1 MSILPVSAPSIT
13 PLFHHRPF
21 RLLFTTRI
29 AANTA
34 NQMQAVAIGWLIY
47 DLTGSALALGL
58 IGLVQFIPPLALSLI
73 AGQVIDRYS
82 RKFIL
87 IYCYIV
93 EFAVSATLLVLA
105 VFADPPVQLI
115 FGLLLVNAIARTFEA
130 PALQSLVPSTVPR
143 EILMPAVSA
152 HASAG
157 KMSQLIGPAI
167 GGLLYTF
174 GAGLDLGL
182 CAALILVAGIASI
195 LLPVPPAPALPPKVT
210 WTTLVAGIRF
220 IWREQAV
227 LGAMSLDLA
236 ATLFGG
242 VVALLPIFARDI
254 LQINSWGFGLL
265 RAAPATGALIVAAIL
280 TRTTINRS
288 GGHIMFAAVAVY
300 GIATVAFGL
309 SGHAGLS
316 LVMLMVVGG
325 ADMLSTVIRQ
335 SLIQFATPDDMRGRV
350 FAVNALFVNTSSQIG
365 MFESGI
371 TADWFGAVGS
381 AVLGGGAVLA
391 IVAIWAWRFPTLRD
405 VQRPDQLMAIQS
417 R

>member
-1 MSILPVSAPSIT
+1 MNSLPALAPST
-13 PLFHHRPF
+13 ASLFHHRPF
-21 RLLFTTRI
+21 RLLFTTRT

-34 NQMQAVAIGWLIY
+34 NQMQAVAVGWLIY

-82 RKFIL
+82 RKSIL

-93 EFAVSATLLVLA
+93 EFAISAALLMLA
-105 VFADPPVQLI
+105 VFADRPVRLI

-157 KMSQLIGPAI
+157 KMSQLIGPAL
-167 GGLLYTF
+167 GGLLYVF
-174 GAGLDLGL
+174 GAGVDFGL
-182 CAALILVAGIASI
+182 CAALILMAGIASI
-195 LLPVPPAPALPPKVT
+195 LLPVPPAPVHPPKVT
-210 WTTLVAGIRF
+210 WTTIVAGVRF
-220 IWREQAV
+220 IWHEPAV

-265 RAAPATGALIVAAIL
+265 RAAPATGALIVAVIL
-280 TRTTINRS
+280 TRITINRS
-288 GGHIMFAAVAVY
+288 GGRIMFGAVAVY
-300 GIATVAFGL
+300 GVATAAFGL

-316 LVMLMVVGG
+316 LIMLMIVGG

-365 MFESGI
+365 MFESGV

-381 AVLGGGAVLA
+381 AVLGGVAVLA
-391 IVAIWAWRFPTLRD
+391 IVLLWTWRFPRLRK
-405 VQRPDQLMAIQS
+405 VERPDQLAPD
-417 R
+417 RP

>member
-1 MSILPVSAPSIT
+1 MNSLPALAPST
-13 PLFHHRPF
+13 ASLFHHRPF
-21 RLLFTTRI
+21 RLLFTTRT

-34 NQMQAVAIGWLIY
+34 NQMQAVAVGWLIY

-82 RKFIL
+82 RKSIL

-93 EFAVSATLLVLA
+93 EFAISAALLMLA
-105 VFADPPVQLI
+105 VFADRPVRLI

-157 KMSQLIGPAI
+157 KMSQLIGPAL
-167 GGLLYTF
+167 GGLLYVF
-174 GAGLDLGL
+174 GAGVDFGL
-182 CAALILVAGIASI
+182 CAALILMAGIASI
-195 LLPVPPAPALPPKVT
+195 LLPVPPAPVHPPKVT
-210 WTTLVAGIRF
+210 WTTIVAGVRF
-220 IWREQAV
+220 IWHEPAV

-288 GGHIMFAAVAVY
+288 GGHIMFGAVAVY

-309 SGHAGLS
+309 SGHASLS
-316 LVMLMVVGG
+316 LIMLMIVGG

-365 MFESGI
+365 MFESGV

-381 AVLGGGAVLA
+381 AVLGGMAVLA
-391 IVAIWAWRFPTLRD
+391 IVAIWAWRFPTLRN
-405 VQRPDQLMAIQS
+405 VQRPDQLVVMRS
-417 R
+417 